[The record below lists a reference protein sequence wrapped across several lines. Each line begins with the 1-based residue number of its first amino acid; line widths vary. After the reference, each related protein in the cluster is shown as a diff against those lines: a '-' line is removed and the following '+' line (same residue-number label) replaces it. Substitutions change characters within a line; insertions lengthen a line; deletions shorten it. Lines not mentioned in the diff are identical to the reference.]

1 MIDVLDII
9 TDILRIDSYAQTITV
24 VMLAWALLLI
34 HIAMDSKT
42 FTALFAPGMA
52 AGALLTFYAARMT
65 GFSFTGYKDANT
77 ILLGL
82 VGIILGFVATLLM
95 LRLWQAIL
103 DRSRPIN
110 KEERDRSM
118 EVASSKVPS

>member
-1 MIDVLDII
+1 
-9 TDILRIDSYAQTITV
+9 
-24 VMLAWALLLI
+24 
-34 HIAMDSKT
+34 
-42 FTALFAPGMA
+42 
-52 AGALLTFYAARMT
+52 
-65 GFSFTGYKDANT
+65 
-77 ILLGL
+77 
-82 VGIILGFVATLLM
+82 M